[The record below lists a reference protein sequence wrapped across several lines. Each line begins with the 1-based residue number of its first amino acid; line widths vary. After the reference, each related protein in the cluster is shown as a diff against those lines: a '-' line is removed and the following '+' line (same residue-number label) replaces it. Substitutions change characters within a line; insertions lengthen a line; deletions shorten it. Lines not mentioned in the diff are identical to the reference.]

1 MIFIPETTSLTI
13 GVGRRG
19 SMLTRSGQGICSRLD
34 KRRLDSQNFTQR
46 KNSWE
51 ICYKDKESEW
61 KNILHMRWCNYLKSF
76 LDLHHIRVLVFW
88 CVVPVV
94 LQFVWS
100 LFHGV
105 SSERVSALLLETYD
119 LWHFCPSLVEWIWY
133 TLHCQ
138 SEGAKSSPSLCCGPG
153 SSETVRVSDYCR
165 FT

>member
-13 GVGRRG
+13 GVGRLG
-19 SMLTRSGQGICSRLD
+19 SMLKRSGQGICSRLD
-34 KRRLDSQNFTQR
+34 KRRLDSQNFSQR

-94 LQFVWS
+94 LQFGWS
-100 LFHGV
+100 LFDGV
-105 SSERVSALLLETYD
+105 SSERVSALLLPAEWPHPSGNLRLMTLLPVVGWVD
-119 LWHFCPSLVEWIWY
+119 LIYF
-133 TLHCQ
+133 TL
-138 SEGAKSSPSLCCGPG
+138 PIRG
-153 SSETVRVSDYCR
+153 SKVFNIFMLWSRK
-165 FT
+165 